1 MKSLRNSPIAL
12 FLQVLLIV
20 FLVEAG
26 VMFVLPFVLPRRTPD
41 TARAFADACLL
52 TLLCAP
58 LLWWTIILPLRRVAA
73 MEQAKAEALNAAA
86 AEGMITFDDHGIIR
100 SFSRA
105 AQQIFG
111 YREEE
116 VVGGD
121 LGSLIPWQFLTR
133 RQEGGGDASRV
144 SRLLQGTVKL
154 TGRRKDGSE
163 VPLALSISQA
173 RIDSHPI
180 YMAVVRDLV
189 DREREEMHAEQ
200 MAAVAQL
207 GTALAHRL
215 RNPLTSIKML
225 VQAGTRQDGPLT
237 LDHQDLRFMED
248 GIRRMERSL
257 QLFLDFAQPKKL
269 QRQHASL
276 SSILE
281 EAIAQVQE
289 RAALKRV
296 AIRFARPEESLEADV
311 DAQQLGQA
319 VQRLL
324 HNAIDASPPDE
335 AIQVGLQPL
344 DSAEIEIRVSDAGP
358 GIPAD
363 VAPQL
368 FRPFFTTKATGVGL
382 GLVLARRIAEEHG
395 GRVSLA
401 NRPGGGARAALTVP
415 RAGGSPS

>member
-1 MKSLRNSPIAL
+1 
-12 FLQVLLIV
+12 
-20 FLVEAG
+20 
-26 VMFVLPFVLPRRTPD
+26 
-41 TARAFADACLL
+41 
-52 TLLCAP
+52 
-58 LLWWTIILPLRRVAA
+58 
-73 MEQAKAEALNAAA
+73 
-86 AEGMITFDDHGIIR
+86 
-100 SFSRA
+100 
-105 AQQIFG
+105 
-111 YREEE
+111 
-116 VVGGD
+116 
-121 LGSLIPWQFLTR
+121 
-133 RQEGGGDASRV
+133 
-144 SRLLQGTVKL
+144 
-154 TGRRKDGSE
+154 
-163 VPLALSISQA
+163 
-173 RIDSHPI
+173 
-180 YMAVVRDLV
+180 
-189 DREREEMHAEQ
+189 

-368 FRPFFTTKATGVGL
+368 FRPFFTNKATGVGL

-415 RAGGSPS
+415 RAGGSPL